1 MEVLAHGGTA
11 GLVAEVSGIAAIVAL
26 WAWVWWRSRGAPDE
40 DELAA
45 NDEAAV
51 EEGRGERE

>member
-1 MEVLAHGGTA
+1 MEVLAHGGTP
-11 GLVAEVSGIAAIVAL
+11 GLIAELSGVVAIVGL

-45 NDEAAV
+45 DDEPRV
-51 EEGRGERE
+51 EEPRGGRE